1 MSEWIRI
8 RVKDFYKDAVGELE
22 YTYVTREV
30 YEALVDTFRKEAHAQ
45 EMRDIRHTTK
55 DGYTEG
61 ETEDLVELTGESV
74 EDTVIRQMEIETL
87 QKAMQSLT
95 PVQRERLHF
104 YFFEG
109 MTYRQIAAKEGVG
122 EKNIRESINGAVK
135 KIKKYFELIPPQNVF
150 FCEYLMRGTFSGQMV
165 SSGNPLMSRV
175 WIRHRQTKRTLK
187 NAGEECRAPSAGWNH
202 AISCQPYPA
211 VQIR

>member
-1 MSEWIRI
+1 MAIYAFKKDLLIIYVNTFITYLYLAKTKFSGHGFSYLPSEYVVVPRGQELVSYTPTGVNGLRFRAKYGMVGLAII
-8 RVKDFYKDAVGELE
+8 QKDFVAEGLNEVGLS
-22 YTYVTREV
+22 
-30 YEALVDTFRKEAHAQ
+30 AGL
-45 EMRDIRHTTK
+45 
-55 DGYTEG
+55 
-61 ETEDLVELTGESV
+61 
-74 EDTVIRQMEIETL
+74 
-87 QKAMQSLT
+87 
-95 PVQRERLHF
+95 F
-104 YFFEG
+104 YFPH
-109 MTYRQIAAKEGVG
+109 YV
-122 EKNIRESINGAVK
+122 
-135 KIKKYFELIPPQNVF
+135 IPPQNVF

>member
-1 MSEWIRI
+1 MSFISKKLRNGGHLNV
-8 RVKDFYKDAVGELE
+8 RMDQDQSKGFYKDAVGERE

-30 YEALVDTFRKEAHAQ
+30 YEALADTFRKEAHAQ

-95 PVQRERLHF
+95 PVQRAAVF
-104 YFFEG
+104 FFFEG

-135 KIKKYFELIPPQNVF
+135 KIKKYFD
-150 FCEYLMRGTFSGQMV
+150 
-165 SSGNPLMSRV
+165 
-175 WIRHRQTKRTLK
+175 
-187 NAGEECRAPSAGWNH
+187 
-202 AISCQPYPA
+202 
-211 VQIR
+211 